1 MEWLRE
7 SVWQLGIAVILILL
21 GAVLLYVSATDEVN
35 ATLMWLGLGLV
46 LVAMLIPLASRLYQ
60 AAQDEPGEKGET

>member
-60 AAQDEPGEKGET
+60 AAQDESGGKGET